1 MYLLEFYLCSVE
13 SAYHFERKNGLFHGA
28 IRSWL
33 RTFDIEDKPRS
44 QEMKK
49 QEKNLGNDSRKEVE
63 VLKWKVRQL
72 EYELK
77 NSNMARDVYNYLIEL
92 AEEKYAIKI
101 RKKLRCRV
109 VEKLSHSGLGY
120 SVKRLCKLP
129 GISP

>member
-1 MYLLEFYLCSVE
+1 
-13 SAYHFERKNGLFHGA
+13 
-28 IRSWL
+28 
-33 RTFDIEDKPRS
+33 
-44 QEMKK
+44 MKK